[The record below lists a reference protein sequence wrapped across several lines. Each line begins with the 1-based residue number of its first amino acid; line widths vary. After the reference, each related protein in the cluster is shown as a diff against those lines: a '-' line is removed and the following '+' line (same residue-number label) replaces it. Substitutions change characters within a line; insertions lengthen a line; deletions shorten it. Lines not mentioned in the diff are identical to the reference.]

1 LHLLLMQL
9 REFRGAVTAVIE
21 PCVMNEK
28 QLPGETSSAQGPP
41 PPAVRWRQLGWL
53 PCKLSLELP
62 VAHFTVREL
71 LRLMPGNI
79 VPTDWSRGA
88 EIPLRANGQL
98 IGWAEFEPVGDHIGV
113 RITELV

>member
-1 LHLLLMQL
+1 
-9 REFRGAVTAVIE
+9 
-21 PCVMNEK
+21 MNER
-28 QLPGETSSAQGPP
+28 QLPAETGAALPSVV
-41 PPAVRWRQLGWL
+41 PAPAAWKPFGWL

-71 LRLMPGNI
+71 LRLVPGRI
-79 VPTDWSRGA
+79 VSTEWSRGA

-113 RITELV
+113 RIMELV

>member
-1 LHLLLMQL
+1 
-9 REFRGAVTAVIE
+9 
-21 PCVMNEK
+21 MNEK
-28 QLPGETSSAQGPP
+28 QLPAETGEVLPSSPP
-41 PPAVRWRQLGWL
+41 PTVAWRPLGWL
-53 PCKLSLELP
+53 PCKLSLALP
-62 VAHFTVREL
+62 VAHFTVGEL
-71 LRLMPGNI
+71 LRLTPGRI

>member
-1 LHLLLMQL
+1 M
-9 REFRGAVTAVIE
+9 IE
-21 PCVMNEK
+21 AAVMNEK
-28 QLPGETSSAQGPP
+28 QLPAETSSALPKP
-41 PPAVRWRQLGWL
+41 LVPAASWRQLGWL

-62 VAHFTVREL
+62 VTRFTVREL
-71 LRLMPGNI
+71 LRLTPGKI

-113 RITELV
+113 RIMELI